1 MAKRE
6 SELNNNGIN
15 NDNSWLLPMRLRT
28 LSLQQEAATLRQET
42 AELKKINAA
51 LSRKLLRLQRQATP
65 SNQAQTVEPPV
76 SSLAQV

>member
-6 SELNNNGIN
+6 AELSSNGIN
-15 NDNSWLLPMRLRT
+15 DDNSWLLPMRLRT
-28 LSLQQEAATLRQET
+28 LSLRQET

-51 LSRKLLRLQRQATP
+51 LLSKLSRLQRQAAP
-65 SNQAQTVEPPV
+65 SNQAQTVEASA